1 MPPGT
6 DLTYSWSQAL
16 ADLGQIAP
24 IVALVGFFL
33 FAVVVDLVLPRS
45 RRGGAVAMFAVTGF
59 ALSLLTAGFSGVPP
73 TGGPP
78 FPQIWPRGNLPP
90 LLLGPFLRPGPPH
103 GAALPSV
110 PLHRR

>member
-45 RRGGAVAMFAVTGF
+45 RRGGAVAMFAVHRF
-59 ALSLLTAGFSGVPP
+59 ALSLLTAGYQRVFTARRCPQTKNLSNSLIFRLLSAPFRSAGDPP
-73 TGGPP
+73 NPATP
-78 FPQIWPRGNLPP
+78 IILP
-90 LLLGPFLRPGPPH
+90 
-103 GAALPSV
+103 
-110 PLHRR
+110 

>member
-59 ALSLLTAGFSGVPP
+59 ALSLLTAGFRWVYAR
-73 TGGPP
+73 GGLPDP
-78 FPQIWPRGNLPP
+78 KIAPRGKFCAFFLI
-90 LLLGPFLRPGPPH
+90 PF
-103 GAALPSV
+103 SV
-110 PLHRR
+110 P

>member
-59 ALSLLTAGFSGVPP
+59 ALSLLTAGCLWVLPRGGVSAPQNCPP
-73 TGGPP
+73 ADPPPP
-78 FPQIWPRGNLPP
+78 FYRSVS
-90 LLLGPFLRPGPPH
+90 RPC
-103 GAALPSV
+103 S
-110 PLHRR
+110 

>member
-45 RRGGAVAMFAVTGF
+45 RRGGAVAVFAVTGF
-59 ALSLLTAGFSGVPP
+59 ALSLLTAGFSWGSHSDGCSEP
-73 TGGPP
+73 T
-78 FPQIWPRGNLPP
+78 FTH
-90 LLLGPFLRPGPPH
+90 PGTLSRFFSNIS
-103 GAALPSV
+103 GRV
-110 PLHRR
+110 W

>member
-59 ALSLLTAGFSGVPP
+59 ALSLLTAGFL
-73 TGGPP
+73 GG
-78 FPQIWPRGNLPP
+78 FHRGR
-90 LLLGPFLRPGPPH
+90 RPGPQNPAPGAPPALLFDPLCGPGAPH
-103 GAALPSV
+103 APAP
-110 PLHRR
+110 

>member
-1 MPPGT
+1 VIPPGT

-59 ALSLLTAGFSGVPP
+59 ALSLLTAGYR
-73 TGGPP
+73 
-78 FPQIWPRGNLPP
+78 WL
-90 LLLGPFLRPGPPH
+90 
-103 GAALPSV
+103 
-110 PLHRR
+110 

>member
-59 ALSLLTAGFSGVPP
+59 ALSLLTAGFWGVFP
-73 TGGPP
+73 GGGHPHPKISPWGKILPLFSVP
-78 FPQIWPRGNLPP
+78 FS
-90 LLLGPFLRPGPPH
+90 RPGAP
-103 GAALPSV
+103 
-110 PLHRR
+110 

>member
-45 RRGGAVAMFAVTGF
+45 RRGGAGAMFSVTGF
-59 ALSLLTAGFSGVPP
+59 ALSLLTAGYRGVFASGGDPPPQSVYLGIVFPFFLCLFS
-73 TGGPP
+73 
-78 FPQIWPRGNLPP
+78 WPRSTS
-90 LLLGPFLRPGPPH
+90 LRRP
-103 GAALPSV
+103 
-110 PLHRR
+110 R

>member
-59 ALSLLTAGFSGVPP
+59 ALSLLTAGFWGVFPGGRAPRPQHSGPGDP
-73 TGGPP
+73 
-78 FPQIWPRGNLPP
+78 PP
-90 LLLGPFLRPGPPH
+90 LFSGPFSRPRAPAAAPAPFFPP
-103 GAALPSV
+103 
-110 PLHRR
+110 